1 MGSREKILGRLRA
14 AQQPFTGI
22 PPFENPRH
30 MVPPETTPDL
40 KTRFIAEAQKLSC
53 KVSEFTDSQAAI
65 QQIIEIIKAESARN
79 PSPPAPLPHNGER
92 GEKLRVTA
100 WDFEQIPLAGL
111 KEGLI
116 QAGIDIADSNDPTV
130 QIGITGAQAAFA
142 ATGSIVVQSGAGRP
156 RKVSLLPFA
165 HIAVIHEN
173 QLVLDFETWVQQQR
187 EQGLDS
193 FRASA
198 NTVVISGSS
207 RTADIAME
215 IVMGAH
221 GPAEVYIILMK
232 A

>member
-65 QQIIEIIKAESARN
+65 QQIIEIIKFESARN
-79 PSPPAPLPHNGER
+79 PSPPTPHNGE
-92 GEKLRVTA
+92 RVTA

-116 QAGIDIADSNDPTV
+116 QAGIEIADSNDPTV

-173 QLVLDFETWVQQQR
+173 QLMLDFETWVQQQR

-198 NTVVISGSS
+198 NTIVISGSS